1 MVELRVLSGKQAG
14 ASVVAR
20 RFPFLVGRAP
30 DAGLRLED
38 EGVFDR
44 HFTLHFS
51 TSDGF
56 ALRSEGQAVTAV
68 NNQPAAEARLR
79 SGDVINAGSASI
91 SFALSPMR
99 QRGLHLREGF
109 VWFMLGAL
117 CLVQVAV
124 IYWLL
129 DQ

>member
-1 MVELRVLSGKQAG
+1 M
-14 ASVVAR
+14 VAR

-30 DAGLRLED
+30 DAGLRLDD

-44 HFTLHFS
+44 HFTLQFS
-51 TSDGF
+51 PSEGF
-56 ALRSEGQAVTAV
+56 LLRSEANAVTAV
-68 NNQPAAEARLR
+68 NNQPAAQARLH

-91 SFALSPMR
+91 AFALSPMR
-99 QRGLHLREGF
+99 QRSLRFREGF
-109 VWFMLGAL
+109 VWFMLVML

-129 DQ
+129 EQ

>member
-1 MVELRVLSGKQAG
+1 VVELRVLSGKQAG
-14 ASVVAR
+14 SSVVAR
-20 RFPFLVGRAP
+20 RFPFTVGRAA

-44 HFTLHFS
+44 HFTLRFS
-51 TSDGF
+51 PSEGIL
-56 ALRSEGQAVTAV
+56 LRSEAQAVTAV
-68 NNQPAAEARLR
+68 NNQPAAEARLH
-79 SGDVINAGSASI
+79 SGDVISAGSASI
-91 SFALSPMR
+91 AFALSPMR
-99 QRGLHLREGF
+99 QRSLRLREGF

-129 DQ
+129 EQ